1 MGAPRSKGRGRTGVG
16 PLAAVVGG
24 VALAFV
30 LIWLVGI
37 VVSAFVFAVRLVV
50 IAAVLVGAL
59 WLWGKIKRR

>member
-1 MGAPRSKGRGRTGVG
+1 MAGRDRSGPG
-16 PLAAVVGG
+16 PLPAVVGG
-24 VALAFV
+24 VVLAFL

-50 IAAVLVGAL
+50 IVAVLIGAL